1 MFDYVLN
8 ASLEYGHM
16 KKKMKKEK
24 GENSQL
30 YLRLEKLL
38 ASKKGDG
45 MPTFAR

>member
-16 KKKMKKEK
+16 KKMKKEK